1 MLHRRRVERVAD
13 PGEQCVARVP
23 VVAEHADL
31 DQLMR
36 EQVDV
41 DFVQHRGSEPVLADG
56 DDGMQRMRFRAKSAA
71 LGRC

>member
-1 MLHRRRVERVAD
+1 MLHRRRVECVAD
-13 PGEQCVARVP
+13 LGQQCVPRIP

-41 DFVQHRGSEPVLADG
+41 DFVQHRGSESVLADG
-56 DDGMQRMRFRAKSAA
+56 DDGMQ
-71 LGRC
+71 

>member
-1 MLHRRRVERVAD
+1 MLHRRPIECFAD
-13 PGEQCVARVP
+13 LGQECVPRVP

-41 DFVQHRGSEPVLADG
+41 DFVQHGGSEPVLADG
-56 DDGMQRMRFRAKSAA
+56 DDGMQRVGFRTKRAA
-71 LGRC
+71 RGRC